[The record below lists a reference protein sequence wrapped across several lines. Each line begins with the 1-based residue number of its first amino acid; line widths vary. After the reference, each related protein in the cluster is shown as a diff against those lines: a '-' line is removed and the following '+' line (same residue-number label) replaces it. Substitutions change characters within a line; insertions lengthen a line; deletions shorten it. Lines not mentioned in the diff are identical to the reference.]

1 MTAGIRLLAAAL
13 LLLPGVTTPA
23 HGPLTAVVF
32 DGETYVRV
40 HAERQ
45 SSGNRTVQF
54 LREPETFENWTQ
66 AIAYYRYATIGN
78 DPTQA
83 AYSLRDS
90 VKAANPDARAR
101 IVVHSVTRDALIE
114 FQTWP
119 ANGRHREFTVVRYSR
134 STDGKGLVAF
144 QFSHRFPG
152 AMKDAVEHFD
162 KKWVSWN
169 SQALEFDIWKVH
181 ATFGD

>member
-45 SSGNRTVQF
+45 SSGNRIVQF

-83 AYSLRDS
+83 AYALRDS
-90 VKAANPDARAR
+90 VRAANPDAQPR
-101 IVVHSVTRDALIE
+101 IVVHSVTRDAMVDFL
-114 FQTWP
+114 TWP
-119 ANGRHREFTVVRYSR
+119 ADGRYLEFTVVRYSR
-134 STDGKGLVAF
+134 STDGKGMVAF
-144 QFSHRFPG
+144 QFSQRFRD
-152 AMKDAVEHFD
+152 ATKDDAEKFT
-162 KKWVSWN
+162 KSRSSWKGH
-169 SQALEFDIWKVH
+169 ALEFDMWKVH
-181 ATFGD
+181 ATFSD